1 MRDEGRGMS
10 VDDGHVAMI
19 TVLAFARYRALLG
32 FERVQIPLLQATTLA
47 DLLADTRFET
57 LPKDALLAVNQA
69 FVKRDAQ
76 LNDGDEVALMPPV
89 SGG

>member
-1 MRDEGRGMS
+1 
-10 VDDGHVAMI
+10 MI

-32 FERVQIPLLQATTLA
+32 FERVQVPLGQVATLA
-47 DLLADTRFET
+47 DLLAGARFQA
-57 LPKDALLAVNQA
+57 LPKDALLAVNQT

>member
-1 MRDEGRGMS
+1 MS
-10 VDDGHVAMI
+10 YEDGHIMVI

-32 FERVQIPLLQATTLA
+32 FDRVQIPFSQAATLA
-47 DLLADTRFET
+47 ALLADTRFQA
-57 LPKDALLAVNQA
+57 LPKDALLAVNQT

-76 LNDGDEVALMPPV
+76 LEDGDEVALMPHV